1 MTFPTIHHPLLQ
13 YLFRGPHDV
22 LCPCLPPSRPR
33 TGNAKEVFSCYT
45 QLAQHYQARRD
56 NHTGV
61 YFLEKCLE
69 IARLTKDA
77 VSEML
82 ANHNLGLAHEQVR
95 AVGCG

>member
-1 MTFPTIHHPLLQ
+1 
-13 YLFRGPHDV
+13 
-22 LCPCLPPSRPR
+22 
-33 TGNAKEVFSCYT
+33 VFSCYT
-45 QLAQHYQARRD
+45 QLAQYFQSRRD

-82 ANHNLGLAHEQVR
+82 ANHNLGLAHEQVGGSCFCCSSRSCSCLR
-95 AVGCG
+95 AVALLLLLLRLLLLLL